1 MPAVAD
7 SSTLITLASIGRLSL
22 LREFHG
28 KLLIPPAVWREVV
41 VEGRGRPGASEVKQ
55 ALEAGWLEV
64 AEPSDRSLVVML
76 RRELDDGE
84 AEAIA
89 LALEKKAEV
98 ILLDETDARRIA
110 EVLGIPRA
118 GVVGVLLNQIV
129 EEVVEEIK
137 RILDFA
143 LVEKQKGMSQ
153 VEATLGAIR
162 QQNRELEETAKAFTG
177 R

>member
-7 SSTLITLASIGRLSL
+7 SSTLISLASIGWLSL

-55 ALEAGWLEV
+55 AQEAGWVEV
-64 AEPSDRSLVVML
+64 VEPSDRNLVVML

-89 LALEKKAEV
+89 LALKKKAEV
-98 ILLDETDARRIA
+98 VLLDETDAGRIA

-118 GVVGVLLNQIV
+118 GVVGVLLRAKL
-129 EEVVEEIK
+129 EG
-137 RILDFA
+137 RILSLRSELD
-143 LVEKQKGMSQ
+143 
-153 VEATLGAIR
+153 TLR
-162 QQNRELEETAKAFTG
+162 RERGFRLAETIYRAVLERAGEVPETAQH
-177 R
+177 